1 MPFAV
6 EEVGLCRCVG
16 VVVFDCL
23 RDDEAIVFVEGNEV
37 TVKRGV
43 VGCGEAQ
50 AVFGIEAVLFVF
62 RPRAD
67 VAGAKDIRYGESR
80 HTAFTTV
87 VRQHHFAEEVLIHAH
102 LDGGKFRLAFFRSE
116 IQMRFKVGF

>member
-1 MPFAV
+1 M
-6 EEVGLCRCVG
+6 
-16 VVVFDCL
+16 
-23 RDDEAIVFVEGNEV
+23 FVEGNEV
-37 TVKRGV
+37 TIKRGV
-43 VGCGEAQ
+43 VGGGEAQ

-102 LDGGKFRLAFFRSE
+102 LDGGKFRLAFFRGE

>member
-6 EEVGLCRCVG
+6 EEVGLGRRIG

-43 VGCGEAQ
+43 VGCGKAQ

-80 HTAFTTV
+80 HAAFAAV
-87 VRQHHFAEEVLIHAH
+87 VRKYHC
-102 LDGGKFRLAFFRSE
+102 GKFRLAFFRGE